1 MQNTSPNE
9 RHVRFETL
17 VMPYMA
23 DVQRFVQAMTR
34 ETEQTKDIVSETLYR
49 AYKNMDAVRE
59 AKAVK
64 SWLFTI
70 ARHEFYAMA
79 QKNRRTETLDDNA
92 EALYEDNS
100 PLPDAQVDVY
110 LLHKA
115 LDELPEKQREALLLF
130 DVFGF
135 SLNEVQEMQKDSL
148 SAVKQRLRR
157 GREKLAQM
165 LGADLALE
173 YE

>member
-59 AKAVK
+59 
-64 SWLFTI
+64 
-70 ARHEFYAMA
+70 E
-79 QKNRRTETLDDNA
+79 
-92 EALYEDNS
+92 
-100 PLPDAQVDVY
+100 
-110 LLHKA
+110 LLHGG
-115 LDELPEKQREALLLF
+115 PMHPRP
-130 DVFGF
+130 
-135 SLNEVQEMQKDSL
+135 
-148 SAVKQRLRR
+148 
-157 GREKLAQM
+157 AQ
-165 LGADLALE
+165 GARNHDPAQARQLQQAAARAR
-173 YE
+173 

>member
-1 MQNTSPNE
+1 MQKTSLNE

-34 ETEQTKDIVSETLYR
+34 DTEQTKDIVSETLYR

-70 ARHEFYAMA
+70 ARREFYETYR
-79 QKNRRTETLDDNA
+79 KNNRTDILDNDA
-92 EALYEDNS
+92 EALYEDTD
-100 PLPDAQVDVY
+100 PLPDARADIY
-110 LLHKA
+110 LLHQA
-115 LDELPEKQREALLLF
+115 LNQLPDKQREALLLF

-135 SLNEVQEMQKDSL
+135 SLNDVQEMQQDSL
-148 SAVKQRLRR
+148 SAVKQRLKR
-157 GREKLAQM
+157 GREKLAHL
-165 LGADLALE
+165 LGADMMVE
-173 YE
+173 ND